1 MMRPCFTQTK
11 PHELTFNYQYFS
23 VLKMGCSSS
32 RQQKLDIPL
41 FVPVKEKLT
50 SQTSHSS
57 KLKTD
62 DEITTKTRDL
72 HVSIQS
78 KEKEQNENIIREDL
92 MKQRKQVVHTNENN
106 EIEQH
111 LNTVQIKEL
120 PQEQV
125 ESKTVQENVHSG
137 KKMVEKFNDNQ
148 LILSENDKSVDT
160 TVTDSFTDI
169 KPHVYSRWRNTE
181 GKLIKL
187 DTNIVPNMKSTTHS
201 DEANTHDEM
210 QPTELSV
217 QLIKVVPLVP
227 PSMDGEQKPSII
239 PIKRLTDNEPKEERT
254 DSVDYKVS
262 KENTKDSSETTQE
275 ASNNGLQYFS
285 LIELESVITQ
295 KGKPDDE
302 DANKR
307 AVEENEKLLNE
318 TGNEQLADKEE
329 YETTS
334 DANVKSDETT
344 SMWKEICEKLVIA
357 VVYKVREAIAA
368 LQDAKWIEDG
378 EPLRVTDETKNLL
391 SAVMKAYS
399 QLSANNAVHE
409 CVVEARQK
417 VASILVESGTV
428 TQICELNLKLCDN
441 VPYREFS
448 TKNSEL
454 HTIVHFSMH
463 ILANYADT
471 SEEFAERI
479 ANSPRFLQLLYD
491 IQKDYLEKCSKHDRT
506 VSLYEYLAD
515 SMNTKTKKMY
525 SI

>member
-1 MMRPCFTQTK
+1 MFYTNENSRTG
-11 PHELTFNYQYFS
+11 LLLFS

-32 RQQKLDIPL
+32 RQQKLEIPL
-41 FVPVKEKLT
+41 FAPVKEKLT
-50 SQTSHSS
+50 SQTS
-57 KLKTD
+57 KVKTN
-62 DEITTKTRDL
+62 DEITMKTRDL
-72 HVSIQS
+72 ATQS
-78 KEKEQNENIIREDL
+78 KEIEQNEYIIREDL
-92 MKQRKQVVHTNENN
+92 MRQRMPIEHTNEKN

-120 PQEQV
+120 PNEQV
-125 ESKTVQENVHSG
+125 VNKTVQKNVHSG
-137 KKMVEKFNDNQ
+137 DKMVDSYNDNKV
-148 LILSENDKSVDT
+148 ILSKNDKSVEN
-160 TVTDSFTDI
+160 TVTDSFTDM
-169 KPHVYSRWRNTE
+169 KPHVYSRGRNTDGE
-181 GKLIKL
+181 LIKL
-187 DTNIVPNMKSTTHS
+187 DTNILSNIKPTTDS

-210 QPTELSV
+210 QPAELSV
-217 QLIKVVPLVP
+217 PSIKVVPLVP

-239 PIKRLTDNEPKEERT
+239 PIKTLNDTEHKGEEANSIEHKE
-254 DSVDYKVS
+254 S
-262 KENTKDSSETTQE
+262 KENTKDTSKTTQE
-275 ASNNGLQYFS
+275 TSKNELQYFS
-285 LIELESVITQ
+285 LIELETVISQ
-295 KGKPDDE
+295 KEKPDDE

-307 AVEENEKLLNE
+307 AAEENDKLLNE
-318 TGNEQLADKEE
+318 TENEQPAGNEENK
-329 YETTS
+329 TTS
-334 DANVKSDETT
+334 DANVKPDETT
-344 SMWKEICEKLVIA
+344 PLWKEICEKLVVA
-357 VVYKVREAIAA
+357 VVYKVKEAIAA
-368 LQDAKWIEDG
+368 MQDANWIEDG

-428 TQICELNLKLCDN
+428 SQICELNLKLCDN

-479 ANSPRFLQLLYD
+479 ANTPRFLQLLYD
-491 IQKDYLEKCSKHDRT
+491 IQKDYLDKCSKHDRT
-506 VSLYEYLAD
+506 VSLYVYLAF
-515 SMNTKTKKMY
+515 SMDTKTQKMN